1 MQKRKTTLTQLFL
14 TLLLTL
20 PTLLVTLWVVRDT
33 VRATTVAAS
42 DLTSL
47 SDPIESASAIDSST
61 VTTATNCRYGVSTW
75 SSNDFSFLQGLGVG
89 WAVNFSVNFN
99 QNLPDGV
106 EYMPIIRFKPKLDA
120 QGNRTGDYLVTT
132 QPFTDA
138 PDGLGPIIAA
148 HPGRLW
154 IVGNEVER
162 TQYQD
167 DLMPAEYAKAYHDA
181 YHFIKQRDPSAQV
194 AISGLV
200 QVTPGRLQ
208 YLDKV
213 WNSYLS
219 RYGTPMPVDVWNM
232 HIYILPE
239 INPNGTNAEAAV
251 ALGTD
256 KAIAILGSGLVA
268 AQCPNN
274 NVYCY
279 AEHDDMGIFAGQVVA
294 MRQWMKNHGQQ
305 NKPLILSEYSL
316 LFPYDQEDDNDPTT
330 CYLRDEYGNCFTPE
344 RVSSFMEDSFD
355 YLETA
360 ASTSL
365 GFPADNYRLVQQWLW
380 YTVHDYDTFSS
391 NLLDKNSQSTS
402 PGQMFQTAVNALK
415 PFSANP
421 FISQVN
427 FPTGTTITPTGTI
440 NATIG
445 ATVHNKGNTATT
457 TPITV
462 NFFADAAKTQ
472 HIGTAVIPAG
482 LTGCA
487 VRTDQ
492 AEVVWSGLGP
502 GLHHYWAQA
511 VGGNTVQ
518 GFVIVNPKQV
528 FLPSIT
534 R

>member
-1 MQKRKTTLTQLFL
+1 MQKHKVTLTQLFL
-14 TLLLTL
+14 GLLLIL
-20 PTLLVTLWVVRDT
+20 PILLIIGGAIHAAT
-33 VRATTVAAS
+33 VMASNLPFPSNQTESADSATVA
-42 DLTSL
+42 T
-47 SDPIESASAIDSST
+47 P
-61 VTTATNCRYGVSTW
+61 TNCRYGVSSW
-75 SSNDFSFLQGLGVG
+75 NSNDFNFLQDLGLGWVLNFGVG
-89 WAVNFSVNFN
+89 FG
-99 QNLPDGV
+99 QTLPDGV
-106 EYMPIIRFKPKLDA
+106 EYTPMIRFKPKLDA
-120 QGNRTGDYLVTT
+120 QGNRTGDYLVLTP
-132 QPFTDA
+132 PFTDA
-138 PDGLGPIIAA
+138 AGGLGPIIAA

-162 TQYQD
+162 VSAQD
-167 DLMPAEYAKAYHDA
+167 DLMPDVYAKAYHDA

-194 AISGLV
+194 AVSGLV

-208 YLDKV
+208 YLDMV
-213 WNSYLS
+213 WNSYLEK
-219 RYGTPMPVDVWNM
+219 YDTPMPVDVWNM
-232 HIYILPE
+232 HIYILAE
-239 INPNGTNAEAAV
+239 KNQDGSNAEAAV

-256 KAIAILGSGLVA
+256 PAIAILGSGLVA
-268 AQCPNN
+268 AQCPNA

-316 LFPYDQEDDNDPTT
+316 LFPYNQEGDNDPTT

-380 YTVHDYDTFSS
+380 YTVRDYETFSS
-391 NLLDKNSQSTS
+391 NLLDANNQPRL
-402 PGQMFQTAVNALK
+402 PGQTFQAAVNGLR

-421 FISQVN
+421 YISQVS
-427 FPTGTTITPTGTI
+427 FPTAATITPTGTI
-440 NATIG
+440 SATIG
-445 ATVHNKGNTATT
+445 ATIHNNGNTVTT
-457 TPITV
+457 TPVTV
-462 NFFADAAKTQ
+462 NFYADAAKTQ
-472 HIGTAVIPAG
+472 LIGTASIPAG

-487 VRTDQ
+487 IRTSQ
-492 AEVVWSGLGP
+492 AEVVWNDLGSGV
-502 GLHHYWAQA
+502 HDYWAQV
-511 VGGNTVQ
+511 VGGNTVH

-528 FLPSIT
+528 FLPAVT